1 MLSFGVTTADH
12 SSPFPL
18 LLQQHTPCISSLIS
32 FIMNLLLALFY
43 PGLVAPCSAPLCNM
57 PATLLIPSRP
67 SLPPNRP
74 TNAAPL
80 ILILNSV
87 IPHHYENCI
96 ILGFAVLSSV
106 SLSSP
111 TPPNNT
117 TTHLSFPPILLCLH
131 SLRYLNHNSLCRI
144 MDSVV

>member
-32 FIMNLLLALFY
+32 FIMNLLFALFY
-43 PGLVAPCSAPLCNM
+43 PGLVAPCSAPLRNI

-87 IPHHYENCI
+87 IPHHSTKT
-96 ILGFAVLSSV
+96 ASSSV
-106 SLSSP
+106 LPSLVP
-111 TPPNNT
+111 
-117 TTHLSFPPILLCLH
+117 
-131 SLRYLNHNSLCRI
+131 SLCHHQRLLTI
-144 MDSVV
+144 LQHISRFRLFYSVCTLFVTLTTIHCVE